1 MSAVVRFLVR
11 RALLT
16 IPVLLGVATLVF
28 SLIHLVPG
36 DPAQAMLGDG
46 ASPQDIAEL
55 RTSLGLDRPLTAQYA
70 TFLRHAVM
78 GDLGTSFRT
87 GQPVTQMIAE
97 RVPAT
102 AELALAAMT
111 VAILLALP
119 LGIIAAVRK
128 NTFVDHA
135 AMTFSLA
142 GISIPNFWLGPLL
155 AIAFS
160 VELGWLPVSGRGTV
174 AHLVLPAVSLG
185 LALSALLARMTRA
198 SLLEELGELYVRAA
212 RARGVSPSAA
222 VLGHALRN
230 SLIPLVTIVA
240 LQFGAV
246 LTGAVIT
253 ETIFAWPGIGRLLI
267 QSIGFRDYPMV
278 QGCILLI
285 AVTYVSVNLL
295 TDVLYGV
302 LDPRIR
308 LE

>member
-1 MSAVVRFLVR
+1 VLRYLVR
-11 RALLT
+11 RILLT

-55 RTSLGLDRPLTAQYA
+55 RQSLGLDQPLLDQYV
-70 TFLRHAVM
+70 TFLRHAAA
-78 GDLGTSFRT
+78 GDLGRSFRT
-87 GQPVTQMIAE
+87 GEPVTTMIVE
-97 RVPAT
+97 RIPAT
-102 AELALAAMT
+102 AELAIAAMA
-111 VAILLALP
+111 VAIMLAIP
-119 LGIIAAVRK
+119 LGVVAAVWRG
-128 NTFVDHA
+128 TAADYG
-135 AMTFSLA
+135 AMTFALA
-142 GISIPNFWLGPLL
+142 GVSIPNFWLGPLL
-155 AIAFS
+155 AIVFA
-160 VELGWLPVSGRGTV
+160 VELGWLPVSGRGTL
-174 AHLVLPAVSLG
+174 AHLVLPAISLG
-185 LALSALLARMTRA
+185 LALAAILARMTRA
-198 SLLEELGELYVRAA
+198 SLLDELTELYVRAA
-212 RARGVSPSAA
+212 RARGVSRTAA
-222 VLGHALRN
+222 VTAHALRN
-230 SLIPLVTIVA
+230 SMVPLLTIVA

-285 AVTYVSVNLL
+285 AVTYVTVNLI
-295 TDVLYGV
+295 TDLMYGV

>member
-1 MSAVVRFLVR
+1 VVRFLIR
-11 RALLT
+11 RLLLT

-55 RTSLGLDRPLTAQYA
+55 RTNLGLDQPLPSQYA
-70 TFLRHAVM
+70 TFLRSALT

-87 GQPVTQMIAE
+87 GQPVTLMIAE

-102 AELALAAMT
+102 AELALAAML
-111 VAILLALP
+111 VAVVLAIP
-119 LGIIAAVRK
+119 LGVVAAVWK
-128 NTFVDHA
+128 NTMADHA

-155 AIAFS
+155 AIVFA
-160 VELGWLPVSGRGTV
+160 VELGWLPVSGRGTL

-185 LALSALLARMTRA
+185 LALSAILARMTRA

-212 RARGVSPSAA
+212 RARGVSPTAA
-222 VLGHALRN
+222 VLDHALRN

-285 AVTYVSVNLL
+285 AVTYVTVNLL
-295 TDVLYGV
+295 TDVMYGV